1 MLNYQR
7 LPPVIHFWGMKTMT
21 FQKWLERYPHFY
33 PQLCFIT
40 SKPFAVAAWP
50 LWFKNYDLW
59 KSDAETEADQ
69 RVESMEYPWNIHGIS
84 HEITMSNTSIV
95 PPSDIWHP
103 KPSETA
109 PRDRWSCWHWRIW
122 PPSCEPT
129 RGWPRTDSVAS
140 FKTLAS
146 LSLGRFQEKDMK
158 KCCGFSSY
166 LAHV

>member
-1 MLNYQR
+1 
-7 LPPVIHFWGMKTMT
+7 
-21 FQKWLERYPHFY
+21 
-33 PQLCFIT
+33 
-40 SKPFAVAAWP
+40 
-50 LWFKNYDLW
+50 
-59 KSDAETEADQ
+59 
-69 RVESMEYPWNIHGIS
+69 
-84 HEITMSNTSIV
+84 MSNTSIV
-95 PPSDIWHP
+95 PSDIE
-103 KPSETA
+103 KSKAIRVSA
-109 PRDRWSCWHWRIW
+109 PRDRWSYWRWLIW